1 MPESTT
7 NSTKFIKAV
16 VGQYADYFDTGLWT
30 MKDGSMVAPD
40 DLTVRQLKD
49 FLTASGGA
57 VYLRK
62 DNKLVWIPGR
72 SK

>member
-1 MPESTT
+1 MLESTT
-7 NSTKFIKAV
+7 SLTEPIKAV
-16 VGQYADYFDTGLWT
+16 IGSYADYFDTGLWS

-40 DLTVRQLKD
+40 DLTVAQLKD

-62 DNKLVWIPGR
+62 DNKLVWIQG

>member
-1 MPESTT
+1 MDIDL
-7 NSTKFIKAV
+7 TKPFT
-16 VGQYADYFDTGLWT
+16 VGQYAEYFDTGLWT
-30 MKDGSMVAPD
+30 MDRTTGSVTAPD

-62 DNKLVWIPGR
+62 DNKIVWLPGGR
-72 SK
+72 K